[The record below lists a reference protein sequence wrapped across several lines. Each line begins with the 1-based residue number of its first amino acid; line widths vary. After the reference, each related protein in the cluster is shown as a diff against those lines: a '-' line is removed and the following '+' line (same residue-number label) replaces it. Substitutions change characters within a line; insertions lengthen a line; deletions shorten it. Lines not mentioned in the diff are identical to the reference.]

1 MFIAG
6 LIITIISTAMAA
18 YGQYS
23 AGQQQ
28 KKVAEAQAKMADLQA
43 DAEMRRGEREEREQR
58 RYIDQI
64 VGKQR
69 AAFAAAGVSAAGT
82 PLLVMAETVQQGER
96 DIRRLQEETDARVL
110 SARVSGGL
118 FRAEGEYAAS
128 SGTFAAGTT
137 LLSGVGSGLAGYSS
151 YKSQT
156 AKGAEG

>member
-1 MFIAG
+1 MLIAG
-6 LIITIISTAMAA
+6 LIITIISAAMAA
-18 YGQYS
+18 YGQYE

-28 KKVAEAQAKMADLQA
+28 KKVAKVQEKMSELQA

-58 RYIDQI
+58 RYIGQI

-96 DIRRLQEETDARVL
+96 DIRMIQKETDARVL

-118 FRAEGEYAAS
+118 FRAEGEFAAK
-128 SGTFAAGTT
+128 SGTFSAGTT
-137 LLSGVGSGLAGYSS
+137 LLSGVGSGLAGYGS
-151 YKSQT
+151 YKQ
-156 AKGAEG
+156 AGG